1 MNLSGSIFRNQKV
14 KPKPKPQFNIV
25 IGYFYN
31 LNFILG
37 TGFLGIPFTFY
48 NAGVVPSL
56 LTLTLLSVTG
66 CITALWML
74 EILGRTRVLHKLRG
88 GTARETLINE
98 DSERNLFDTT
108 DNIYSI
114 SHKRKFEMTE
124 LCEIMFGLPGKIIFV
139 IIMTIYSCLTL
150 WSFAAV
156 VGTSWSTNIPLNNS
170 VVMECNET
178 DFMRKLFPLDV
189 RCFNLYKISVSV
201 FGAFVML
208 LSLLELNE
216 QKYIQALF
224 SILRFI
230 ALISII
236 IFSIFLIIHNSIDPK
251 NALPPTL
258 RNSNS
263 TITNA
268 LSRFDVKWWLVTIPV
283 LVYAQNL
290 HQGIPSLTHPV
301 SNKRQLKPM
310 LITTFITTW
319 CFYTI
324 IGLVVSFAFRNLVNE
339 NATLNWNYFTEAPNN
354 IMVRIISYF
363 IILFPSLDIIS
374 AYPLVV
380 TTLANNVYIVLMCR
394 DTSETI
400 FSWKDRI
407 GKLSFRFFFAFIP
420 LIGGLFVSNL
430 VTVLNFAGLFAFAML
445 FFVPITCQFQSKRLC
460 KKEIEDFREVDAQ
473 SIFEPLTPR
482 ALSLGT
488 ESHFSDQSVSP
499 ARYSSPSKQGDKKH
513 ALIELLINVDARTPY
528 SGWYSNNL
536 VLIVIS
542 LVAVVCFGLA
552 VGSVIC
558 SLIGV

>member
-1 MNLSGSIFRNQKV
+1 MDSQKLES
-14 KPKPKPQFNIV
+14 KPKPQFNIV

-37 TGFLGIPFTFY
+37 TGFLGIPFTLF
-48 NAGVVPSL
+48 NAGIIPSL

-74 EILGRTRVLHKLRG
+74 EILGRTRVLNKLRG

-98 DSERNLFDTT
+98 NSERCILDSN
-108 DNIYSI
+108 DNIYTI

-124 LCEIMFGLPGKIIFV
+124 LCEIMFGITGKIIF
-139 IIMTIYSCLTL
+139 ILIMIIYSCLTL

-156 VGTSWSTNIPLNNS
+156 VGTSWATNIPLNNS

-178 DFMRKLFPLDV
+178 YFTKKYFPSEI
-189 RCFNLYKISVSV
+189 RCFNLYRICVSV
-201 FGAFVML
+201 FGAFVVF

-230 ALISII
+230 ALSSII
-236 IFSIFLIIHNSIDPK
+236 TFSIFLIIHNSIEPK
-251 NALPPTL
+251 NALPPSL

-263 TITNA
+263 TATTL
-268 LSRFDVKWWLVTIPV
+268 LSRFDFKWWLVTIPV

-290 HQGIPSLTHPV
+290 HQGIPSLTHPI
-301 SNKRQLKPM
+301 SNKKQLKPM
-310 LITTFITTW
+310 IIATFITTW

-324 IGLVVSFAFRNLVNE
+324 LGLVVSLAFRNLINE
-339 NATLNWNYFTEAPNN
+339 NATLNWNYFTETPNN
-354 IMVRIISYF
+354 IAVRIISYF
-363 IILFPSLDIIS
+363 IILFPSFDIIS

-380 TTLANNVYIVLMCR
+380 TTLANNAYLVLMGR
-394 DTSETI
+394 DTSQTYV
-400 FSWKDRI
+400 SWKDRI
-407 GKLSFRFFFAFIP
+407 VKLSFRFFFAFIP

-460 KKEIEDFREVDAQ
+460 KKEIEDFREDETHN
-473 SIFEPLTPR
+473 IFEPLTPR
-482 ALSLGT
+482 VPSNGS
-488 ESHFSDQSVSP
+488 ESHFSDQTVSP
-499 ARYSSPSKQGDKKH
+499 ARYSSPSRQGDNKY
-513 ALIELLINVDARTPY
+513 AILELLLSVEVRTPY
-528 SGWYSNNL
+528 SGWYSSNL
-536 VLIVIS
+536 VLIVVSI
-542 LVAVVCFGLA
+542 VAIVCFGLA
-552 VGSVIC
+552 VGSVIY
-558 SLIGV
+558 SIIGV